1 MGKEYQKIPIT
12 DRSYGTV
19 ERKPGRKV
27 SDRLAVSY
35 SHMKYDN
42 ATFKIFSIAG
52 QRHILDIRF
61 HDADEACIAAEL
73 IEDAY
78 DHIKEPEINYF
89 DIWESDPELE
99 VLAIARYT
107 IPNGIQI
114 YENLSALE
122 DREPNIVSLDDIKRA
137 LNVATR

>member
-1 MGKEYQKIPIT
+1 MGKVYQKIPLT
-12 DRSYGTV
+12 DRSYGSV
-19 ERKPGRKV
+19 ERKPARKV
-27 SDRLAVSY
+27 TDRLAVSY

-42 ATFKIFSIAG
+42 ATFKIFSIVG
-52 QRHILDIRF
+52 QRHILDVRF
-61 HDADEACIAAEL
+61 LDADEACIAAEL
-73 IEDAY
+73 LEDAY

-114 YENLSALE
+114 YENLKALE

-137 LNVATR
+137 LNVAR

>member
-1 MGKEYQKIPIT
+1 MGKTYQKIAIT

-19 ERKPGRKV
+19 ERKPARKV

-35 SHMKYDN
+35 SHMKYDHV
-42 ATFKIFSIAG
+42 TFKIFSIVG
-52 QRHILDIRF
+52 QRHILDVRF
-61 HDADEACIAAEL
+61 SDVDEACIAAEL

-107 IPNGIQI
+107 IPNGIEI
-114 YENLSALE
+114 YKNFKALE

-137 LNVATR
+137 LGEIK